1 VTVVK
6 GAAREDHRVDSESVG
21 PVGAASEVTPV
32 PAALRRLTVEQVA
45 AIYQKQ
51 PKALYAF
58 IARRPWLPGVLRMGR
73 SIVIDLPKF
82 EMGLRQVQV
91 RRSPQRRSA

>member
-1 VTVVK
+1 
-6 GAAREDHRVDSESVG
+6 
-21 PVGAASEVTPV
+21 
-32 PAALRRLTVEQVA
+32 VA
-45 AIYQKQ
+45 AIYQKR